1 MKLQVDEI
9 KEDIRDAM
17 NKYLGIR
24 IEDDDKNLLSS
35 DLHAIVPDFL
45 YVLNALE
52 QKYSASI
59 YRLFEQ
65 NDYSVFSVNGLA
77 QAILEVGQ
85 CHSTPND

>member
-1 MKLQVDEI
+1 MKFQINEI
-9 KEDIRDAM
+9 KEDIYDAL
-17 NKYLGIR
+17 NKYLNIQ

-35 DLHAIVPDFL
+35 DVHANVPDFL

-52 QKYSASI
+52 KKYSASI

>member
-1 MKLQVDEI
+1 MKLPVDEI

-59 YRLFEQ
+59 RLSFQ
-65 NDYSVFSVNGLA
+65 VRYSFSVARTASVTFLP
-77 QAILEVGQ
+77 
-85 CHSTPND
+85 TR